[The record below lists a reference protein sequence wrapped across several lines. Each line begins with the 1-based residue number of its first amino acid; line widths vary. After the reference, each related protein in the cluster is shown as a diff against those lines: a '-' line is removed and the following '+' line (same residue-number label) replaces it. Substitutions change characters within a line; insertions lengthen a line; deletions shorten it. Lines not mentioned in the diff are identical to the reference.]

1 VLRRRTGFYAADSR
15 FRLPGLAVRRREP
28 GEATLSRNVLID
40 LYSDTQT
47 KPSPGMRK
55 AMAEA
60 EVGDEQRG
68 EDPSTNALQDRI
80 AAHLGKEAA
89 VFLPSGTMCNQIA
102 MLVHCRPGDEI
113 IGADVTHVFT
123 SEAGG
128 ASALAG
134 AQTWPIK
141 CPRGIFTGADVKAA
155 LRDTGGRHNPRSR
168 LVVIEQTVN
177 RGGGAIWKTAEI
189 EDVAKAAHE
198 HGLSVHMDGARLLNA
213 EVGAGVPAK
222 TMTAACDT
230 VWVDLSKGLGCP
242 VGGLLAGPK
251 AFIDE
256 AWRWKHRLGGALR
269 QSGVLA
275 AAGLYAL
282 DNNLAKLAQDHD
294 NAKRLGEHITSVPGL
309 TLRTAIETNIVFFD
323 GSAGGFTPR
332 QIYEELLR
340 RGVRMGLSYG
350 GMIRAVTHLDVSREE
365 IETAGKILREAVAAL
380 SAASK
385 SESRAAATA

>member
-1 VLRRRTGFYAADSR
+1 M
-15 FRLPGLAVRRREP
+15 
-28 GEATLSRNVLID
+28 SRNRIID

-47 KPSPGMRK
+47 KPSAGMRK

-102 MLVHCRPGDEI
+102 VLVHCRPGDEI

-141 CPRGIFTGADVKAA
+141 CPRGIFTGADVAA
-155 LRDTGGRHNPRSR
+155 AVRDPGGRHNPRSR
-168 LVVIEQTVN
+168 LVVIEQSVN
-177 RGGGAIWKTAEI
+177 RGGGAVWKTAEI
-189 EDVAKAAHE
+189 EDVARVAHQ

-213 EVGAGVPAK
+213 EVAAGVPAK
-222 TMTAACDT
+222 IMTAACDT

-251 AFIDE
+251 DFIQE

-282 DNNLAKLAQDHD
+282 DNNVARLAEDHA
-294 NAKRLGEHITSVPGL
+294 NARRLGEYITSIPGL
-309 TLRTAIETNIVFFD
+309 SLRTAIETNIVFFD
-323 GSAGGFTPR
+323 GGAGGLTNR

-340 RGVRMGLSYG
+340 RGVRMGMSYG
-350 GMIRAVTHLDVSREE
+350 GMIRAVTHLDVTQAD
-365 IETAGKILREAVAAL
+365 IDAAGEALREAVAAL
-380 SAASK
+380 TGGSNAT
-385 SESRAAATA
+385 SRATAPA

>member
-1 VLRRRTGFYAADSR
+1 
-15 FRLPGLAVRRREP
+15 
-28 GEATLSRNVLID
+28 LSRNRIID

-80 AAHLGKEAA
+80 AAYLGKEAA

-102 MLVHCRPGDEI
+102 VLVHCRPGDEI
-113 IGADVTHVFT
+113 IGSDVTHVFT

-141 CPRGIFTGADVKAA
+141 CERGIFTGADVAA
-155 LRDTGGRHNPRSR
+155 AIRDPSGRHNPRSR
-168 LVVIEQTVN
+168 LVVIEQSVN
-177 RGGGAIWKTAEI
+177 RGGGVIWKTAEI
-189 EDVAKAAHE
+189 EDVARVAHQ

-213 EVGAGVPAK
+213 EVASGMPAK

-251 AFIDE
+251 DFIAE

-282 DNNLAKLAQDHD
+282 DNNIARLAEDHA
-294 NAKRLGEHITSVPGL
+294 NARRLGEYISSIPGL
-309 TLRTAIETNIVFFD
+309 TLRHNIETNIVYFD
-323 GSAGGFTPR
+323 GGAGGFTSR
-332 QIYEELLR
+332 QIYEELLQ
-340 RGVRMGLSYG
+340 RGVRMGMSYG
-350 GMIRAVTHLDVSREE
+350 GMIRAVTHLDVSSAD
-365 IETAGKILREAVAAL
+365 IDAAGEALREAVASL
-380 SAASK
+380 AAGTGST
-385 SESRAAATA
+385 SRAPAPA